1 MMAMPFVLSPEGQLK
16 LVIFDCDGVLVDS
29 EATCCG
35 ISAEEARAAGMTV
48 PAGKEVETFSG
59 MALPGIQKLIEE
71 KTGKSLGATW
81 AAQTQARFVEAM
93 QNGVEPIDGVH
104 DMLEN
109 VVKLGLPVRVGSNS
123 SCQEMAI
130 KFKTTNLEHFFEN
143 RIHSARDMGF
153 PKPRPDVY
161 LHAAQE
167 EGVKPE
173 NCVVLED
180 SNTGAKAAV
189 NAGMACVLLRAQ
201 GEPVPDWPN
210 LVVIHHL
217 SEFAPLLQKALK
229 TQEQ

>member
-1 MMAMPFVLSPEGQLK
+1 MAMPFVLSPEGQLK

-130 KFKTTNLEHFFEN
+130 KFKTTNLEHFLKTVF
-143 RIHSARDMGF
+143 ILHGIWVF
-153 PKPRPDVY
+153 PNQGLMFTCM
-161 LHAAQE
+161 LH
-167 EGVKPE
+167 K
-173 NCVVLED
+173 
-180 SNTGAKAAV
+180 K
-189 NAGMACVLLRAQ
+189 
-201 GEPVPDWPN
+201 
-210 LVVIHHL
+210 
-217 SEFAPLLQKALK
+217 KALSLK
-229 TQEQ
+229 IALC